1 MPQLCI
7 KRREG
12 KRGVTFQASFETAP
26 VGGKRTRKTVGTFRT
41 KKEAQE
47 VGTRV
52 LNEYLT
58 GNDLKKNNMS
68 FADFVNN
75 CWFENYVKAN
85 TLETTQEKYK
95 KAIKKWLVPE
105 IGSKPLNK
113 ISISDLQGIINKA
126 IDEGKTSINSITN
139 LKAIIT
145 AIFKYAVENKYISI
159 SNNPALGLKIPN
171 QRVLKDKHLN
181 SHNNV
186 FLSRDKIDSIFE
198 RFTIDS
204 SVYFPLLFA
213 YRFGLRRG
221 EAYGVC
227 WSDIDFENKTLNVK
241 RQMQYSNTRKE
252 WYLKLPKYDS
262 GRRLAIDN
270 DTLEILKKG
279 YDRYMYNQTQKN
291 YIHIFVNDNG
301 VINRTSIKN
310 EGEKEIDL
318 ISVRDDGSLVTTN
331 TSLHTTKVIKEELG
345 ITDFTFHS
353 LRHTHC
359 TELFEHNADMRFV
372 QQRMGHKNI
381 QETIN
386 TYAHW
391 TKKQEDV
398 YSSVLDTMFTQNKK
412 DDTSECVIPEVNTA

>member
-26 VGGKRTRKTVGTFRT
+26 VAGKRTRKVVGTFKT
-41 KKEAQE
+41 KREAQE

-52 LNEYLT
+52 LNEYIT
-58 GNDLKKNNMS
+58 GNAIKKNNMS
-68 FADFVNN
+68 FADFVNDY
-75 CWFENYVKAN
+75 WFEKSVKAN

-95 KAIKKWLVPE
+95 KMIKKWLIPE

-113 ISISDLQGIINKA
+113 VSTLDLQSIINKS
-126 IDEGKTSINSITN
+126 IEEGKTSINSVNN

-145 AIFKYAVENKYISI
+145 AIFKYAVENKYIFV
-159 SNNPALGLKIPN
+159 SNNPALGLKMPN
-171 QRVLKDKHLN
+171 IRVLKEKNLKAHE
-181 SHNNV
+181 NV
-186 FLSRDKIDSIFE
+186 FLSRDKIDLIFE

-213 YRFGLRRG
+213 YRFGLRKG
-221 EAYGVC
+221 EAYAVC
-227 WSDIDFENKTLNVK
+227 WSDINFEEKTLTVK
-241 RQMQYSNTRKE
+241 RQMQYSDTRKK

-262 GRRLAIDN
+262 SRKLAIDDN
-270 DTLEILKKG
+270 TLEILKNG
-279 YDRYMYNQTQKN
+279 YERYMYNKSQKN
-291 YIHIFVNDNG
+291 YIHIYVDDNG
-301 VINRTSIKN
+301 ILNRTSIKN
-310 EGEKEIDL
+310 TGEKEIDI

-331 TSLHTTKVIKEELG
+331 TSMHTTKVIKDELG

-359 TELFEHNADMRFV
+359 TELFEHKADIRFV
-372 QQRMGHKNI
+372 QKRMGHKNI
-381 QETIN
+381 QETLN

-391 TKKQEDV
+391 TKKQEDI
-398 YSSVLDTMFTQNKK
+398 YSSVLDTMFEQDKK
-412 DDTSECVIPEVNTA
+412 G

>member
-26 VGGKRTRKTVGTFRT
+26 VSGKRTRKTVGTFKT
-41 KKEAQE
+41 KREALE

-75 CWFENYVKAN
+75 CWFENYVKVN
-85 TLETTQEKYK
+85 TLETTQEKYR

-113 ISISDLQGIINKA
+113 VSISDLQGIINKA
-126 IDEGKTSINSITN
+126 IDEGKTSINSIMN

-171 QRVLKDKHLN
+171 QRVLKEKNLN
-181 SHNNV
+181 SHKNV
-186 FLSRDKIDSIFE
+186 FLSRDKIDLIFE

-213 YRFGLRRG
+213 YRFGLRKG

-227 WSDIDFENKTLNVK
+227 WSDIDFENKTLSVK
-241 RQMQYSNTRKE
+241 RQMQYSNTRKR

-262 GRRLAIDN
+262 VRKLAIDN

-279 YDRYMYNQTQKN
+279 YEKYISNQKQKN

-359 TELFEHNADMRFV
+359 TELFEHEADIKFV
-372 QQRMGHKNI
+372 QKRMGHKNI
-381 QETIN
+381 QETLN

-398 YSSVLDTMFTQNKK
+398 YSAVLDTMFTQNKK

>member
-26 VGGKRTRKTVGTFRT
+26 IAGKRTRKTVGTFKT
-41 KKEAQE
+41 KREAQE
-47 VGTRV
+47 VGTRA
-52 LNEYLT
+52 LNEYLS

-68 FADFVNN
+68 FADFVNDY
-75 CWFENYVKAN
+75 WFENYVKIN
-85 TLETTQEKYK
+85 TAESTQEKYRK
-95 KAIKKWLVPE
+95 MIKNQLIPE

-113 ISISDLQGIINKA
+113 VSISDLQHIINKA

-139 LKAIIT
+139 LKAMIT
-145 AIFKYAVENKYISI
+145 AIFKYAVENKYISV
-159 SNNPALGLKIPN
+159 SNNPALGLRIPN
-171 QRVLKDKHLN
+171 QRVLKEKNLK
-181 SHNNV
+181 SHENV
-186 FLSRDKIDSIFE
+186 FLSRDKIDLIFE
-198 RFTIDS
+198 RFTMDT

-213 YRFGLRRG
+213 YRFGLRKG

-227 WSDIDFENKTLNVK
+227 WSDINFENKTLSVK
-241 RQMQYSNTRKE
+241 RQMQYSSARK

-262 GRRLAIDN
+262 VRKLAIDDN
-270 DTLEILKKG
+270 TLEILKKG
-279 YDRYMYNQTQKN
+279 YERYLNNQKQRN
-291 YIHIFVNDNG
+291 YIHIYVNDKG
-301 VINRTSIKN
+301 DINRTSFK
-310 EGEKEIDL
+310 EDGEKEIDL

-359 TELFEHNADMRFV
+359 TELFEHEADIRFV

-381 QETIN
+381 QETLN

-412 DDTSECVIPEVNTA
+412 DDTINVPPLKS